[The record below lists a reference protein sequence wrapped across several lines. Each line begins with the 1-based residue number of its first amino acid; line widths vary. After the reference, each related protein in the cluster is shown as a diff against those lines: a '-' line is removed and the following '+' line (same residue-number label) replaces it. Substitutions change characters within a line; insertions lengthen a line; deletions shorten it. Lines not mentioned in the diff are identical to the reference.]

1 MAAARSTHSVPTDPC
16 LSGHLHACR
25 MRRDQMKGIGWQTG
39 AVEHNVHVCRQAR
52 IHWAWRGSGEAVGVC
67 EQEWLHA
74 AHAGGSAGSVRGGHG
89 LLVSPRGDRFTCRH
103 SAGAERLSGKPGHNL
118 GHVPLDELLQPVT
131 HRGVELVRAR
141 KVAGELHRVV
151 ILMKA
156 DAPRLARPQVDIH
169 VKQWRPAF
177 GAFGRLEGE
186 GLGRLHRKGERS
198 LLGGLR
204 LRLRL
209 APLLLLRRVLQPFHG
224 PVVTGRLLA
233 FPRRRVR
240 DDPRLERALLCH
252 LELDRAWPFLL
263 GSHCMRVQV
272 FEAVIPH
279 RLRRRLGPGRLDLV
293 DLWSE
298 GALLHLALLRTDSH
312 HLVLV
317 LEALGMAEQLVVP
330 LPWRVGIG
338 AVQHRLTRVL
348 KAAGVAVELRLEAV
362 LLAARQLGLCV
373 RLEVADVL
381 VRQRVAVKRPEVCV
395 QPGVAIEERWLAVLG
410 RHQRVGQ
417 ECEQRRLMHHQ
428 IRIGRRRRSAF
439 GMRDGLRRVGLGGEV
454 SPQPLE

>member
-103 SAGAERLSGKPGHNL
+103 SAGAERLHSTRQGQDGTLAGAFLPRNVPHLSGKPGHNL

-233 FPRRRVR
+233 FPRRRV
-240 DDPRLERALLCH
+240 PTA
-252 LELDRAWPFLL
+252 
-263 GSHCMRVQV
+263 
-272 FEAVIPH
+272 AV
-279 RLRRRLGPGRLDLV
+279 GR
-293 DLWSE
+293 
-298 GALLHLALLRTDSH
+298 
-312 HLVLV
+312 
-317 LEALGMAEQLVVP
+317 
-330 LPWRVGIG
+330 
-338 AVQHRLTRVL
+338 
-348 KAAGVAVELRLEAV
+348 
-362 LLAARQLGLCV
+362 
-373 RLEVADVL
+373 
-381 VRQRVAVKRPEVCV
+381 
-395 QPGVAIEERWLAVLG
+395 
-410 RHQRVGQ
+410 
-417 ECEQRRLMHHQ
+417 
-428 IRIGRRRRSAF
+428 
-439 GMRDGLRRVGLGGEV
+439 GLR
-454 SPQPLE
+454 